1 MNEKIIRNCLAF
13 LERVQLQWNEK
24 EAATEVQNYLKDVL
38 EQGYINENNS
48 PNDKRAHQVVDK
60 PVEKVQ

>member
-1 MNEKIIRNCLAF
+1 MNEKIVKNCMAF

-38 EQGYINENNS
+38 EQGYINENNI
-48 PNDKRAHQVVDK
+48 PNDKRAHQVVDNQAK
-60 PVEKVQ
+60 KVQ